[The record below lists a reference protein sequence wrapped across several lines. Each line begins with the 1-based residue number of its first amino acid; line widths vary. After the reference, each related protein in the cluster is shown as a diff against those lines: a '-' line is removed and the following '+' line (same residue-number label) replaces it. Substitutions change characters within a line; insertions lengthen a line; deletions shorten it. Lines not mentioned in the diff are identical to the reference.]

1 MNSSATEEK
10 MIEPFRHHVFVC
22 TNKRDG
28 RAACEDH
35 GAKAALAQAKAALKD
50 LPAESREGVRISSAG
65 CLGRCAHGPVAV
77 AYPEGAWV
85 SYGSAD
91 DLADFV
97 KRVVTPSSDPR

>member
-1 MNSSATEEK
+1 

-22 TNKRDG
+22 TNTRDG

-35 GAKAALAQAKAALKD
+35 GAKAALAQAKAALNA
-50 LPAESREGVRISSAG
+50 LPAQSREGVRISSAG

-85 SYGSAD
+85 SYASAGE
-91 DLADFV
+91 LVDFV
-97 KRVVTPSSDPR
+97 TDVATP